1 MNWFRATNGI
11 HSPFTLWSKTR
22 YHHKDMDIAFV
33 KACKLILDVQGDP
46 CSSIDC
52 YIDNTP
58 GLTVDIPCSE
68 NASRSEAA
76 ISLTIK
82 EVTQPDDANKPIPC
96 EAMVAED
103 KLLAEGS
110 LSETKVSW
118 DGFSTLEHSSFS
130 SQVTSSLHGWPQ
142 FRKWSPWNT
151 PSQKNLTRQ
160 SDEWDMWGSWF
171 PGFTISS
178 VDSIPFII
186 PAQVGAP

>member
-1 MNWFRATNGI
+1 
-11 HSPFTLWSKTR
+11 
-22 YHHKDMDIAFV
+22 MDIAFV

-103 KLLAEGS
+103 KLLAEGRNKS
-110 LSETKVSW
+110 ILGW
-118 DGFSTLEHSSFS
+118 LFNFGTLTVF
-130 SQVTSSLHGWPQ
+130 
-142 FRKWSPWNT
+142 
-151 PSQKNLTRQ
+151 
-160 SDEWDMWGSWF
+160 F
-171 PGFTISS
+171 PGHKFIAWMAPIQKMITMKHTISKELDTTIGRMGH
-178 VDSIPFII
+178 VGFVIPWVYHFLS
-186 PAQVGAP
+186 